1 MNSFTDILQ
10 EFYVGF
16 KQRCILFW
24 NFENTYFIESLSIT
38 PNLMIQ
44 VQRYYALT
52 CTMEF
57 YMRVETAER
66 PIKPHKK
73 RIGF

>member
-1 MNSFTDILQ
+1 
-10 EFYVGF
+10 
-16 KQRCILFW
+16 
-24 NFENTYFIESLSIT
+24 
-38 PNLMIQ
+38 MIQ